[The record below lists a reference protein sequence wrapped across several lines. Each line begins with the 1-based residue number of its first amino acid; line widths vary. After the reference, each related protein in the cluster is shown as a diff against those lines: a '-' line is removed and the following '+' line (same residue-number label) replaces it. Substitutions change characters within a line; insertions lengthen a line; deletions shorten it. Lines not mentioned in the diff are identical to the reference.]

1 MDILIPEFKRIL
13 LVLIKHDVRFM
24 LIGGYAVIFHGYERS
39 TSDMDIWLE
48 PTEVNKTAFI
58 NAFKE
63 INVNE
68 STIAQLQKLD
78 FSQPQVFYFGESPK
92 RIDFLTKIQQVEFLE
107 AFDQS
112 SYFPIADQQ
121 VKIINYHH
129 LITSKIST
137 GRLKDK
143 ADVEELQKINSKRKN

>member
-1 MDILIPEFKRIL
+1 
-13 LVLIKHDVRFM
+13 M

-48 PTEVNKTAFI
+48 PTEENKIAFI

-63 INVNE
+63 IKVNE
-68 STIAQLQKLD
+68 SALTQLQKID

-92 RIDFLTKIQQVEFLE
+92 RIDFLTKIQHVNFLE

-112 SYFPIADQQ
+112 SYFPISNQQ

-129 LITSKIST
+129 LITSKMST

-143 ADVEELQKINSKRKN
+143 ADVEELQKINSKRKK

>member
-1 MDILIPEFKRIL
+1 
-13 LVLIKHDVRFM
+13 M

-48 PTEVNKTAFI
+48 PTEENK
-58 NAFKE
+58 NAFMNAFQE
-63 INVNE
+63 IKVSA
-68 STIAQLQKLD
+68 STIAQLQKID

-92 RIDFLTKIQQVEFLE
+92 RIDFLTKIQQVEFKE

-129 LITSKIST
+129 LITSKMAT

-143 ADVEELQKINSKRKN
+143 ADIEELQKINSKRKK

>member
-48 PTEVNKTAFI
+48 PTEENKDAFI

-68 STIAQLQKLD
+68 STIEQLQKLD

-92 RIDFLTKIQQVEFLE
+92 RIDFLTKIQQVEFLKLSINLVI
-107 AFDQS
+107 FQLLTNKLKS
-112 SYFPIADQQ
+112 LITTILSQ
-121 VKIINYHH
+121 VKF
-129 LITSKIST
+129 
-137 GRLKDK
+137 
-143 ADVEELQKINSKRKN
+143 LQVD